1 MNSSKIEQKMEKT
14 RIVPV
19 IALENAADAADL
31 CGALEEGGLEVA
43 EITFRTE
50 AAAEILKIV
59 ARDFPAFM
67 LGAGTVTTE
76 EEVAKAKDA
85 GAQFAVSPGLNFRI
99 VRKALDVG
107 LPFFPPAIKM
117 IYGPYRH
124 KGIRF
129 VPTGGIGAD
138 NMREY
143 LRTPGVLAIGGSWLV
158 SKELLRTRDWK
169 SVARL
174 TREAVEIV
182 RSL

>member
-1 MNSSKIEQKMEKT
+1 MIISSIRT
-14 RIVPV
+14 AP
-19 IALENAADAADL
+19 A
-31 CGALEEGGLEVA
+31 GG
-43 EITFRTE
+43 
-50 AAAEILKIV
+50 
-59 ARDFPAFM
+59 
-67 LGAGTVTTE
+67 
-76 EEVAKAKDA
+76 
-85 GAQFAVSPGLNFRI
+85 
-99 VRKALDVG
+99 
-107 LPFFPPAIKM
+107 PPAIKM